1 MGGGLLQLIT
11 IGAQDVY
18 ITGDPQ
24 ITFFKLVYRRHTNFA
39 LESRLQQSN
48 LEISSERTVT
58 IDIKREADLINH
70 MYLRIENP
78 ITTDT
83 NYSKTIA
90 KTLLTNIVNQN
101 LHVIDAAPF
110 DENMDI
116 MITAGVKN
124 TTNSTTPF
132 SAFRTTITNIDYANN
147 ILTIT
152 GKYPVIKDSSFVASA
167 GTFNTAYK
175 FHMGFILQAA
185 GTSISAGT
193 ACPFEVVE
201 VKGWDANSDNVGSN
215 DASWFADNDIYNQVS
230 GVRGII
236 NDTLRDNT
244 VEKVLQLVF
253 VAAGTT
259 LAIVPGDILYVGT
272 SLAAA
277 TFIGES
283 LMTQAADTP
292 SAGERLHMRIIKQ
305 TADIVPATDT
315 FKFAVGSITGAT
327 TSSHAVDAIAIPTA
341 CFTAA
346 PTITTLDY
354 VKTRYDVILEGSGAL
369 TNCWSSTDGTY
380 DTCCRDNI
388 TGYNMIEWARLDIG
402 GDKVDLMHGD
412 VMDMWSELNITNGNK
427 KQFDLMADIEDSKY
441 SYLPLYFWFN
451 KTPGLA
457 LPLIALQY
465 NHVELVIK
473 WSSNLAIKDQVAKL
487 YVDYVFLDSAERR
500 RFAQSPHEYLIETWD
515 HHEQQNLKT
524 SDTVRFYFNHPIK
537 EIMWR
542 AKLPNN
548 NYCSWD
554 EIKLKFN
561 NNDRISER
569 HGDYFMRVQPY
580 YHHSSI
586 PSKKSGIHVYSFALK
601 PEEHQPSGTCN
612 FSRLD
617 DTTLTLNTAIS
628 MDGRTT
634 LDFTNLNVKLNI
646 YSIGYNI
653 LRISSGMG
661 GLAFAN

>member
-78 ITTDT
+78 ISTDT

-90 KTLLTNIVNQN
+90 KTLLTNVVNQN

-110 DENMDI
+110 DVNMDI

-124 TTNSTTPF
+124 TTNSTIPF

-147 ILTIT
+147 ILTVT
-152 GKYPVIKDSSFVASA
+152 GKYPVVKDNSFVASA
-167 GTFNTAYK
+167 GTFSTNYEY
-175 FHMGFILQAA
+175 FMGFILQAA

-201 VKGWDANSDNVGSN
+201 VKGWDTNGLNIGANDTSWYN
-215 DASWFADNDIYNQVS
+215 DTNIYTQVSGIRGINNDIYRASKEISISGVLLQNDGTSISGNVAGLTTVS
-230 GVRGII
+230 GV
-236 NDTLRDNT
+236 
-244 VEKVLQLVF
+244 
-253 VAAGTT
+253 
-259 LAIVPGDILYVGT
+259 P
-272 SLAAA
+272 
-277 TFIGES
+277 
-283 LMTQAADTP
+283 
-292 SAGERLHMRIIKQ
+292 
-305 TADIVPATDT
+305 
-315 FKFAVGSITGAT
+315 
-327 TSSHAVDAIAIPTA
+327 
-341 CFTAA
+341 
-346 PTITTLDY
+346 
-354 VKTRYDVILEGSGAL
+354 YDVIISGSGVV

>member
-78 ITTDT
+78 ISTDT

-124 TTNSTTPF
+124 TTNSTVPF

-147 ILTIT
+147 ILTVT
-152 GKYPVIKDSSFVASA
+152 GKYPVIKDNSFVASA
-167 GTFNTAYK
+167 GTFNATYK

-201 VKGWDANSDNVGSN
+201 VKGWNSTSQNVGSN
-215 DASWFADNDIYNQVS
+215 DTSWFIDNDIYNQVS
-230 GVRGII
+230 GVRGIN
-236 NDTLRDNT
+236 NDMFRAS
-244 VEKVLQLVF
+244 VS
-253 VAAGTT
+253 GTT
-259 LAIVPGDILYVGT
+259 PYYEVGGGT
-272 SLAAA
+272 S
-277 TFIGES
+277 TTDS
-283 LMTQAADTP
+283 LLTST
-292 SAGERLHMRIIKQ
+292 
-305 TADIVPATDT
+305 DIS
-315 FKFAVGSITGAT
+315 G
-327 TSSHAVDAIAIPTA
+327 IP
-341 CFTAA
+341 
-346 PTITTLDY
+346 
-354 VKTRYDVILEGSGAL
+354 YDVILEGSGTL

>member
-78 ITTDT
+78 ISTDT

-90 KTLLTNIVNQN
+90 KTLLTNVVNQN
-101 LHVIDAAPF
+101 LHVIDASAF
-110 DENMDI
+110 DVNMDI

-147 ILTIT
+147 ILTVT

-215 DASWFADNDIYNQVS
+215 DTSWFADNDIYNQVS
-230 GVRGII
+230 GVRGIN
-236 NDTLRDNT
+236 NDIYSDGDERLAIATQACTGAPDHVITKGDILAVGAVGART
-244 VEKVLQLVF
+244 FIGRVLTGAA
-253 VAAGTT
+253 AAGT
-259 LAIVPGDILYVGT
+259 
-272 SLAAA
+272 
-277 TFIGES
+277 
-283 LMTQAADTP
+283 
-292 SAGERLHMRIIKQ
+292 
-305 TADIVPATDT
+305 
-315 FKFAVGSITGAT
+315 
-327 TSSHAVDAIAIPTA
+327 
-341 CFTAA
+341 
-346 PTITTLDY
+346 PTITMEVLLFTAYPTGSSNYLYAEAAGPGNSSGQAKEQIAIQASRLSAGPAITTPFPD
-354 VKTRYDVILEGSGAL
+354 KTPYDVILEGSGAL

-473 WSSNLAIKDQVAKL
+473 WSGNLAIKDQVAKL